1 MKTVN
6 ARSKYYYSKWESNI
20 IHHELPR
27 PRGLPAGLPLLS
39 EVIKMRYC
47 SHDFDIESLSLSNTY
62 LGWGGWRQTSSRRW
76 AMRILSV
83 NSCHSRHGS
92 NYTIFHKI
100 PVDEYVKISV
110 LLNEYEYLEIIKVG
124 QVFDKAWSCVHLFWC
139 CLFVFPFSSF
149 LVFPILYSMVR
160 LNVLLRTHFF
170 PYWAS
175 LYRGHS

>member
-1 MKTVN
+1 
-6 ARSKYYYSKWESNI
+6 
-20 IHHELPR
+20 
-27 PRGLPAGLPLLS
+27 
-39 EVIKMRYC
+39 MRYC

-124 QVFDKAWSCVHLFWC
+124 QVFDKAWCVHLFWC

-149 LVFPILYSMVR
+149 HVFPILYSMVR

-175 LYRGHS
+175 LYRGPITLKYLSLTQTYCTYIFNEKQTESKLVFIYLVINRNLFSN

>member
-1 MKTVN
+1 
-6 ARSKYYYSKWESNI
+6 
-20 IHHELPR
+20 
-27 PRGLPAGLPLLS
+27 
-39 EVIKMRYC
+39 MRYC
-47 SHDFDIESLSLSNTY
+47 SHDSDIESLSLSNTY

-124 QVFDKAWSCVHLFWC
+124 QVFDKAWCVHLFWC
-139 CLFVFPFSSF
+139 CLFVFPFSSCLPYTLFHGTFECTIKNSF
-149 LVFPILYSMVR
+149 LPILSKPVQRTFLIDYI
-160 LNVLLRTHFF
+160 LLEQD
-170 PYWAS
+170 
-175 LYRGHS
+175 L